1 MQQRLREALVDLG
14 AKPGDVHVDHVGL
27 WVEMIVPNV
36 LEEHRSGY
44 HLAGALHQIFQKPE
58 FARLQHDLLLPSF
71 HGMGEAVELQIGD
84 SINCVFAPAAPP
96 RQHLDAGQ
104 QLGKR
109 IGLGQIVV
117 AASAQPFHSV
127 IDLTEGGEDK
137 HRGIDALGAQFTDYR
152 EAVLLGQHAINNHDV
167 VLAIQA
173 EGDSLLAVGREVD
186 TGAYESTQTG
196 LFHVYEK
203 AAPLSFDAP
212 YNVYIQWWVGF
223 DRDKA
228 NGFHSFL
235 EDKDGKV
242 VDAATGRVSNG
253 CIRSGDAEAIYA
265 YAEVGMPVFVRA

>member
-1 MQQRLREALVDLG
+1 MLFRSYVVRLMDGKQVVRE
-14 AKPGDVHVDHVGL
+14 
-27 WVEMIVPNV
+27 
-36 LEEHRSGY
+36 
-44 HLAGALHQIFQKPE
+44 
-58 FARLQHDLLLPSF
+58 
-71 HGMGEAVELQIGD
+71 IGP
-84 SINCVFAPAAPP
+84 V
-96 RQHLDAGQ
+96 
-104 QLGKR
+104 
-109 IGLGQIVV
+109 
-117 AASAQPFHSV
+117 
-127 IDLTEGGEDK
+127 
-137 HRGIDALGAQFTDYR
+137 
-152 EAVLLGQHAINNHDV
+152 
-167 VLAIQA
+167 
-173 EGDSLLAVGREVD
+173 AVGREVD